1 MISAVAHRI
10 SFEDIRN
17 TKNVVT
23 ANFGKFG
30 FCADLSPGVYSIKLE
45 GEPLM
50 QPFRR
55 SAIRVPPPTSIEPPY
70 RLDLFP
76 TTHVGI
82 MTTITGSELLRG
94 KPYGIDTLHSYET
107 GVLALIQYSG
117 SKEQNRTYNAYSGR
131 LIVTADF
138 LTVIGN
144 AGKWH
149 NATCDLFVQGDPAR
163 VILGDKVITGKTVR
177 VYLKLRKLFID
188 ESPIEVQF

>member
-1 MISAVAHRI
+1 
-10 SFEDIRN
+10 
-17 TKNVVT
+17 
-23 ANFGKFG
+23 
-30 FCADLSPGVYSIKLE
+30 
-45 GEPLM
+45 
-50 QPFRR
+50 
-55 SAIRVPPPTSIEPPY
+55 
-70 RLDLFP
+70 
-76 TTHVGI
+76 

-94 KPYGIDTLHSYET
+94 KPYGIDTLHFTKRAYS
-107 GVLALIQYSG
+107 LIQYSG